1 MRALRL
7 HCAATTQYQDRSSH
21 NVTESMPTSDAK
33 LFSPIRFGDIDASNR
48 IVMAPLTRCRAT
60 PNTFAPSALNA
71 LYYAQRAS
79 AGLIVS
85 EATQIHP
92 TGQGYINTPGI
103 YSVEQEAGWKLVTGA
118 VHAKNGKIVAQLWHV
133 GAISHPDFQPN
144 GELPVTASSGFNPGG
159 TTYTPQG
166 KRERVAARGLETHE
180 VREMIAAYKHAAEVA
195 KRAGFD
201 GVEIHSANGYLLE
214 QFIRDCSN
222 QRTDEFGGAIENR
235 IRFTLAAVDAAI
247 SVFGAG
253 RVGIRL
259 SPVSAANQSMRDSNT
274 QATYGALVEAL
285 AARKI
290 AYVHFI
296 EGNTGGARDLS
307 GFDFTWAKRALSAAG
322 VAYIANNKYERAM
335 AINAVESGASD
346 AVAFGVPFIANP
358 DLPERLRRDA
368 PLNVANTKTFYSPGP
383 EGYTDYPVINS

>member
-1 MRALRL
+1 M
-7 HCAATTQYQDRSSH
+7 SS
-21 NVTESMPTSDAK
+21 SDAA
-33 LFSPIRFGDIDASNR
+33 LFSPFRFGSIETSNR
-48 IVMAPLTRCRAT
+48 IVMAPLTRCRAV
-60 PNTFAPSALNA
+60 PVTFAPAALNA
-71 LYYAQRAS
+71 EYYAQRAS

-92 TGQGYINTPGI
+92 TGQGYTNTPGI
-103 YSVEQEAGWKLVTGA
+103 YSAEQEAGWTLVTDA
-118 VHAKNGKIVAQLWHV
+118 VHAKQGKIVAQLWHV

-144 GELPVTASSGFNPGG
+144 GELPVSASSGFNPGG

-180 VREMIAAYKHAAEVA
+180 VHEMIAAYKHAAEVA

-222 QRTDEFGGAIENR
+222 QRTDEFGESIENR

-259 SPVSAANQSMRDSNT
+259 SPVSAANQSMRDSDP

-285 AARKI
+285 AQRKI

-296 EGNTGGARDLS
+296 EGNTGGARDLT
-307 GFDFTWAKRALSAAG
+307 GFDFALAKRVLSAAG
-322 VAYIANNKYERAM
+322 VAYIANNKYDRAM
-335 AINAVESGASD
+335 AIDAIESGAAD
-346 AVAFGVPFIANP
+346 AVAFGVPFISNP
-358 DLPERLRRDA
+358 DLPERLRRDVA
-368 PLNVANTKTFYSPGP
+368 LNAADTKTFYSEGAR
-383 EGYTDYPVINS
+383 GYTDYTTL